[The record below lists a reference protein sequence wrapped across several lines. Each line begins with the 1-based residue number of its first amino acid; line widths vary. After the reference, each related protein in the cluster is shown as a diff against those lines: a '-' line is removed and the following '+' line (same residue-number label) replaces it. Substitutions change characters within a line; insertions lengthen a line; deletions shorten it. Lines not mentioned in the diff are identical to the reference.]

1 MPEAIVE
8 NPAVQALAEREGVLS
23 ISRQAYVEG

>member
-1 MPEAIVE
+1 MARAFVD
-8 NPAVQALAEREGVLS
+8 NQAVQQLAEREGVLS